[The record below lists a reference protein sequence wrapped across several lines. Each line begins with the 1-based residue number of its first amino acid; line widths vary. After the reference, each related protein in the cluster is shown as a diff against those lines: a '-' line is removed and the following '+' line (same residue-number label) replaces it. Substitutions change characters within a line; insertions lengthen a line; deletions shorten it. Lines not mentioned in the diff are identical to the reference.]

1 MILFVC
7 LQIENEDIKKLG
19 KDLNKLQAK
28 YEDGFLSETSQW
40 YEPDNA
46 VYECS
51 VGRLL
56 FWKFI
61 GFIMEERALSVLM
74 FWQAGVEMNTVS
86 QRFLRQIKWVFCVGI
101 ERATDKHAATAGVY
115 WMSLASSR
123 SQCRPCRVYRTSSVI
138 LLVLKISGVITLS
151 SSAKNSFC
159 SLATCSAWSH
169 TSVA

>member
-61 GFIMEERALSVLM
+61 GFITEERALSVLM

-101 ERATDKHAATAGVY
+101 ERATDKHAATAGRLLDELGVK
-115 WMSLASSR
+115 
-123 SQCRPCRVYRTSSVI
+123 SQPVQALPCVPDQ
-138 LLVLKISGVITLS
+138 
-151 SSAKNSFC
+151 F
-159 SLATCSAWSH
+159 SH
-169 TSVA
+169 TAGVED